1 MFVRRQLFENENG
14 PGLGL
19 GTVRLAVLA
28 TAGGLG
34 FAFAMVV
41 VAASISDHDTLRWVA
56 IFGVALTVLTG
67 GLTLWTPN
75 LAEKADREKVGL
87 ALLAGSLFFGGGAF
101 MTLQAEQVSEKTS
114 SQEIQAERG
123 FELAAERRQLIVELG
138 VRRDLTGIDLRGR
151 DLSTVALRNRT
162 LTRALLNAANM
173 RNTDLTGA
181 NLRGALLVG
190 TKLTD
195 ATLNGADLR
204 GANLSQARLPGA
216 DLREAD
222 LRGTRGLETANL
234 DGAVAD
240 ATTRWPRIDGFG
252 PKAAGVLCAGGDC
265 GTAPPLP

>member
-1 MFVRRQLFENENG
+1 MFVRRRLTPNHHP

-28 TAGGLG
+28 TTGGLG

-41 VAASISDHDTLRWVA
+41 VAASISDHDTLRWIA
-56 IFGVALTVLTG
+56 IFGVALTVLAG

-75 LAEKADREKVGL
+75 LTEKADREKVGL

-123 FELAAERRQLIVELG
+123 FELAAERRRLIVELG

-151 DLSTVALRNRT
+151 DLSGAALRNRT
-162 LTRALLNAANM
+162 LSRALLNAANM
-173 RNTDLTGA
+173 QDTDLTGA
-181 NLRGALLVG
+181 NLRGALLVR
-190 TKLTD
+190 TRLAQ

-204 GANLSQARLPGA
+204 GANLSQARLAGA
-216 DLREAD
+216 DLRGAD
-222 LRGTRGLETANL
+222 LRAAHGLETAIL

-252 PKAAGVLCAGGDC
+252 PKAGGVLCAGGDC
-265 GTAPPLP
+265 GTAPLA